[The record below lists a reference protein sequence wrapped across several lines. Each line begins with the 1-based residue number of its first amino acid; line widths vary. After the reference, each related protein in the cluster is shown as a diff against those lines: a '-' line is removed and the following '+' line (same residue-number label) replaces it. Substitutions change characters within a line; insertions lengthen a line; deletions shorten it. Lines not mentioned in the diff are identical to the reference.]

1 MHSSS
6 LPRQGEPCSHCR
18 WELAAYKGAD
28 PGAAATPTA
37 AWRATD
43 RPTGCALCSDG
54 QRSVAACLELAC
66 NYGLAEFQKK
76 CCNFFLENL
85 DDLPVWEPA
94 EAPQRAAFTQQLAD
108 AVPAPVAELLLG
120 MIGKHREQL
129 IATGRKAC
137 EIMGLW
143 HAEFLAVEKH
153 IAENPMLYASTAM
166 QDLKARLAQALYLR
180 PDCVHGKIALAPTPC
195 QECAYSVPVPFAP
208 AGRCRYCGP
217 AFDEA

>member
-1 MHSSS
+1 MQQQRQP
-6 LPRQGEPCSHCR
+6 LPGGQLTDPLAVPC
-18 WELAAYKGAD
+18 AQ
-28 PGAAATPTA
+28 
-37 AWRATD
+37 
-43 RPTGCALCSDG
+43 CSYG

-85 DDLPVWEPA
+85 DDLPAWEPA

-120 MIGKHREQL
+120 LIGKHREQL

-137 EIMGLW
+137 EILGLW
-143 HAEFLAVEKH
+143 HAEFLAMEKH
-153 IAENPMLYASTAM
+153 IAENPMLYASAAM

-195 QECAYSVPVPFAP
+195 QECA
-208 AGRCRYCGP
+208 
-217 AFDEA
+217 